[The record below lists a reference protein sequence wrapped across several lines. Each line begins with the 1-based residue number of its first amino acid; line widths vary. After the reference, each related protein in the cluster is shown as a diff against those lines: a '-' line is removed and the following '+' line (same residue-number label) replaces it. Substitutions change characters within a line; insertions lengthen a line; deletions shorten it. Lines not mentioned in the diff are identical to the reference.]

1 MSSTSTAAPESR
13 SPSPLTPEPTDSLDP
28 VTIQSEVDFNSS
40 WYISMHPAKSSV
52 PSWVSDPSVYTTPH
66 KSEDEQMLRL
76 DDLIEQHAY
85 DEYARG
91 RSLSPIYL
99 TIL

>member
-1 MSSTSTAAPESR
+1 
-13 SPSPLTPEPTDSLDP
+13 
-28 VTIQSEVDFNSS
+28 
-40 WYISMHPAKSSV
+40 MHPAKSSV